1 MRLKTSNS
9 PIEYTLKRAG
19 RKTIGISVERDGS
32 VVVTAPQTVD
42 DTFIQQHVHSKRLW
56 IWEKQAIKKHQN
68 SDVITKQFIAGES
81 FEYLGRRYRLKFIE
95 TQDRPLKMHEGWF
108 CMRKDVQESAKECF
122 IGWYSERL
130 EDKIKERLKHVF
142 GYSKQTMPNIRVID
156 LGFRWGSC
164 SKDGTL
170 NFNWKIVMAPISI
183 IDYVIAHELTHLYE
197 HSHSDRFW
205 KELGKI
211 MPGYQ
216 KKKDWL
222 KNNGMLLI
230 I

>member
-1 MRLKTSNS
+1 MCSKISNS
-9 PIEYTLKRAG
+9 PIEYTLRRAG

-32 VVVTAPQTVD
+32 IVVTAPESVD
-42 DTFIQQHVHSKRLW
+42 EASIHQHVHSKRLW

-68 SDVITKQFIAGES
+68 GEVVTKQFIAGES
-81 FEYLGRRYRLKFIE
+81 FEYLGRRYRLKFVE
-95 TQDRPLKMHEGWF
+95 EQEKPLKMHEGWF
-108 CMRKDVQESAKECF
+108 CMRKDIQDTAKGCF
-122 IGWYSERL
+122 ITWYYERL
-130 EDKIKERLKHVF
+130 EEKIKERLKHVF
-142 GYSKQTMPNIRVID
+142 GYTKQSMPTIRVID

-170 NFNWKIVMAPISI
+170 NFNWKIAMAPISI
-183 IDYVIAHELTHLYE
+183 IDYVIAHELTHLHE

-216 KKKDWL
+216 KKKEWL
-222 KNNGMLLI
+222 KNNGMLLNI
-230 I
+230 

>member
-1 MRLKTSNS
+1 MPLKTSNS

-32 VVVTAPQTVD
+32 VVVIAPESVD
-42 DTFIQQHVHSKRLW
+42 ETSIQQHVQSKRLW

-68 SDVITKQFIAGES
+68 SEVVTKQFIAGES
-81 FEYLGRRYRLKFIE
+81 FEYLGRRYRLKFVE
-95 TQDRPLKMHEGWF
+95 EQDRVLKMQEGWF
-108 CMRKDVQESAKECF
+108 SLRKNMQHQAKECF
-122 IGWYSERL
+122 IAWYSQRL
-130 EDKIKERLKHVF
+130 EEKIKERLKQVF
-142 GYSKQTMPNIRVID
+142 GYSKQSMPNIRVID

-170 NFNWKIVMAPISI
+170 NFNWKIAMAPVSI
-183 IDYVIAHELTHLYE
+183 IDYVIAHELTHLHE

-216 KKKDWL
+216 KKKEWL
-222 KNNGMLLI
+222 KNNGMFLTI
-230 I
+230 